1 MPNQKP
7 NLLLDQ
13 MPGRTDIQQ
22 TLYRIRQ
29 RLESNDL
36 DINTLLEMIVVNT
49 LNALSGDVTI
59 AAGTNI
65 SITTAGQ
72 SITIN
77 STLASVLGLGQLWD
91 GTGTNLDLTA
101 TDAAVLIDTT
111 GALGQIRLPLRA
123 DAQGPVFI
131 WCGKNTS
138 FTLAVKSGSSDTI
151 DSVNLTAGTTANGS
165 TIVTTSVSASTL
177 TIAFPKK
184 GDTTKWVVAYN

>member
-13 MPGRTDIQQ
+13 MPGRTDLVQ

-29 RLESNDL
+29 RLEATESDLANGVVTSVNDL
-36 DINTLLEMIVVNT
+36 T
-49 LNALSGDVTI
+49 GDVTI
-59 AAGTNI
+59 AAGSNI
-65 SITTAGQ
+65 SVVISGQ
-72 SITIN
+72 TITIN
-77 STLASVLGLGQLWD
+77 STLAAQLGLGQIWD
-91 GTGTNLDLTA
+91 GSGTNLDLTA
-101 TDAAVLIDTT
+101 TDAAVLVATT

-151 DSVNLTAGTTANGS
+151 DSVNLTAGTSANGS